1 MRAALSAQQGWPGLI
16 AGLAVALAGAVL
28 LVGLSGRFDP
38 QIAMMVTL
46 ALFVGLMVVV
56 YAPWVAFLA
65 MAFVVPLERL
75 GRFGDDL
82 ELQTF
87 SLMRLVGLLALA
99 AVVSQMLVRREAL
112 QLPKALVLYGLL
124 VVMAFASIGY
134 AFDPIATKSHAITM
148 MGAFLML
155 FVLVQG
161 LRDWR
166 MVQAMVLAWL
176 AVTLA
181 IGVFQIYSWHFSEA
195 VSDGQLGEVA
205 SRLATSWRDVSEL
218 STLGEVRRAFGTTS
232 GAAVYGINLLLALP
246 MVFYQLRVAKR
257 RPVWLFWAGGVGIVL
272 YNIML
277 TNTRAVFLFC
287 AVLVL
292 AILVT
297 RLYRLTLVSTI
308 GLGVALTVVA
318 IELPASIW
326 NRVLNPDAYRLENA
340 TNLSWRFE
348 LWQAALRLGSENW
361 LTGIGVGNRTEIT
374 KLLDPTRFEADW
386 IMAHN
391 EYLQI
396 FYELGIFGL
405 LVFLAFLGT
414 LLWQARCT
422 AARLQGL
429 GQEDRRW
436 FVVAAGLSLFIGVIF
451 SLQVDAFH
459 FPLKGWWLAAG
470 LVVVA
475 DRLSRADAAACAP
488 GTAPMIAFPAQPET
502 RP

>member
-1 MRAALSAQQGWPGLI
+1 MRAVLSEGHGKAGLI
-16 AGLAVALAGAVL
+16 AGVAVAVSGAVL
-28 LVGLSGRFDP
+28 LVGLGGRFDP
-38 QIAMMVTL
+38 LIAMIVTL
-46 ALFVGLMVVV
+46 ALFVGALIVV

-82 ELQTF
+82 DLQTF

-99 AVVSQMLVRREAL
+99 AVVSQMLVRREPL
-112 QLPKALVLYGLL
+112 LLPRALVLYGLL
-124 VVMAFASIGY
+124 VIMAFASVGY

-155 FVLVQG
+155 FVLSQG
-161 LRDWR
+161 VTSWR
-166 MVQAMVLAWL
+166 MVQGMVLAWL
-176 AVTLA
+176 AATLA
-181 IGVFQIYSWHFSEA
+181 IGLFQIYSWHFGDA
-195 VSDGQLGEVA
+195 VDDGQLGEVA

-246 MVFYQLRVAKR
+246 MVFYQLRVAKSW
-257 RPVWLFWAGGVGIVL
+257 PVWLFWAGGVGVVL

-287 AVLVL
+287 AVLLL
-292 AILVT
+292 AILAT
-297 RLYRLTLVSTI
+297 RLYRLTLAGSI
-308 GLGVALTVVA
+308 GLAAALTVVL
-318 IELPASIW
+318 IELPPSIW

-405 LVFLAFLGT
+405 GVFLAFLAS
-414 LLWQARCT
+414 LLWQARTT
-422 AARLQGL
+422 AQRLQAL
-429 GQEDRRW
+429 GQDDRRW

-470 LVVVA
+470 LVIVA
-475 DRLSRADAAACAP
+475 DRLSRAEAAARRP
-488 GTAPMIAFPAQPET
+488 GTAPMIAFSTPSET